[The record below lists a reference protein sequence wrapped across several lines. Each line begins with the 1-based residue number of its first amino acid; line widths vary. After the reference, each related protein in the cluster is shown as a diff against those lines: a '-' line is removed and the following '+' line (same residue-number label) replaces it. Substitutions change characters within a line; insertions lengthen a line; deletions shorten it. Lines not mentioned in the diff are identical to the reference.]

1 MIMKRFKAEAACIP
15 FILCIIGCEPSYE
28 QLHAEGVREWNAGNI
43 IAARGLFK
51 AAIEKQP
58 ESPDTLYYTAMV
70 YEATA
75 KENFEKR
82 NVPGAL
88 RELDHS
94 LAYYDRAIQAYP
106 GYTAALRGKN
116 RAYEL
121 RGDYKQALGV
131 AQWAS
136 VYAGPNAEKHRFLSD
151 ELAER
156 GDYDNALL
164 RLRQGVK
171 MEPEDVNARIALA
184 QFYLRNRQTAEAA
197 AELEIAY
204 RLDPENRRVTDALAS
219 IGYEPMTA
227 TRSISED
234 PPANA
239 SGSEELP

>member
-1 MIMKRFKAEAACIP
+1 MNTNRFKAEAAFAPLILG
-15 FILCIIGCEPSYE
+15 FICIIGCEPSYE
-28 QLHAEGVREWNAGNI
+28 QLHAEGVREWHAGNI

-58 ESPDTLYYTAMV
+58 ESPETLYYTARV
-70 YEATA
+70 YETTA
-75 KENFEKR
+75 KDNFEKR

-88 RELDHS
+88 RELDHA

-106 GYTAALRGKN
+106 GYTNALRGKN

-156 GDYDNALL
+156 GDFDNALL
-164 RLRQGVK
+164 RLQQGVK
-171 MEPEDVNARIALA
+171 MEPNDVDARIALA
-184 QFYLRNRQTAEAA
+184 QFYLRSHQTAEAA
-197 AELEIAY
+197 AQLEVAY

-227 TRSISED
+227 ARDISD
-234 PPANA
+234 RPTP
-239 SGSEELP
+239 EELP